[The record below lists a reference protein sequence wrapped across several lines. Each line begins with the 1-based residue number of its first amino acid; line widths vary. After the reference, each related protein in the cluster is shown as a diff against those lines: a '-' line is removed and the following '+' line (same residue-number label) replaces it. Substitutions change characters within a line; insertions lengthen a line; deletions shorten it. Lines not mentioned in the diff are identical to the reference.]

1 MNRDLRARMATLGLI
16 ALVFG
21 AGVLAGVAG
30 DRVLGAEADELM
42 AGVPETVEQPDHL
55 SDSEE
60 DEEDRSRGR
69 WMIHRV
75 PLEDGQRVQVDS
87 VLAFYRDQ
95 VRELTDTYNEA
106 YWSAVQSTRD
116 ELRGILRAD
125 QRAHYDSL
133 LADRDKRR
141 GRNDN

>member
-1 MNRDLRARMATLGLI
+1 MNRDLRARMATAGLI

-30 DRVLGAEADELM
+30 DRVFGGETDDLM
-42 AGVPETVEQPDHL
+42 AGVPETP
-55 SDSEE
+55 SDGDRARDDGD
-60 DEEDRSRGR
+60 DEERSRGR
-69 WMIHRV
+69 WIIHRV
-75 PLEDGQRVQVDS
+75 PLEEDQRAQVDS

-95 VRELTDTYNEA
+95 VHGLTDTYNEA

-116 ELRGILRAD
+116 ELRGILRED

-133 LADRDKRR
+133 LAERDQRR
-141 GRNDN
+141 GRNDDR